1 MSEQPSGAEGAGG
14 DSEPRNM
21 RARLDQSAS
30 TLDQLAEEVGPGVRL
45 ASDAPQQSLRQ
56 VAGELRQLSAKL
68 EERSLVEKGLRQQT
82 QFLSGRVLELAF
94 LLRNLVAGS
103 TGYLEILKRTLPS
116 DPRESTGEQ
125 ASEGQDVLTRA
136 IEAAQRIRE
145 LEQDFR
151 GVGRSLDYLIAE
163 DSSPEA
169 LPAVPGTK
177 LSDK

>member
-1 MSEQPSGAEGAGG
+1 
-14 DSEPRNM
+14 M
-21 RARLDQSAS
+21 RKRLDQSAS
-30 TLDQLAEEVGPGVRL
+30 TLDQLAEEVGPGVCL
-45 ASDAPQQSLRQ
+45 SSDAPQQSLRQ
-56 VAGELRQLSAKL
+56 VAGELRELSAKL

-103 TGYLEILKRTLPS
+103 TGYLEILKKTLPS
-116 DPRESTGEQ
+116 ELPESTGEH

-151 GVGRSLDYLIAE
+151 GVGRSLDFLIAE

-169 LPAVPGTK
+169 SGARPDAGQAPVAAGPAALPAAPGAK